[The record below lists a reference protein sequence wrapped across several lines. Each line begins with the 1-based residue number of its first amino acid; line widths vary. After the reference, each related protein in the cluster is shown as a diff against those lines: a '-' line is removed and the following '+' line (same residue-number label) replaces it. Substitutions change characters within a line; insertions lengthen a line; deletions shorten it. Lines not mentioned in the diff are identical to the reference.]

1 MLEAGGELACEEGC
15 VLYPIRIVSKYLHKS
30 LESNLE
36 STKDSNSTKIECP
49 VMSIQTY
56 TSRQSRFC
64 CQPFFPFQSVS
75 DGIKIPASN
84 VIH

>member
-1 MLEAGGELACEEGC
+1 MFKPTNNSQPIFASNRPEYHGMLEAGGELACEEGC

-56 TSRQSRFC
+56 TSR
-64 CQPFFPFQSVS
+64 
-75 DGIKIPASN
+75 
-84 VIH
+84 